1 MASGISKTRPV
12 PDQLLV
18 NIADYVGRYRV
29 KSPLARETA
38 HYCLIDSLGCGFEA
52 LGHPACTKLL
62 GPVVPG
68 TEVPHG
74 ARVPGTPFVLDPVQA
89 AFQIG
94 ALVRWLDFNDT
105 FFGETVT
112 HPSDS
117 IGAILSVADWISR
130 TRVAQGKSPLL
141 MHEVL
146 DAVIKAYEITGGLAL
161 QYNIG
166 WELGIDVIILIKIAC
181 AAVVTQMLGG
191 SHDEIVNAVSNA
203 FIDGHPLILY
213 RRKGNT
219 GSRKSWAAA
228 DAASRGVW
236 LALMAVKGEMGY
248 PTALTAKTWGFYDV
262 LAEGRPFKPPQ
273 PFGTY
278 AVENV
283 QFKIAYPAAFHMQ
296 TAVEAAIL
304 LHTSVR
310 DRIDNIEKIE
320 LWVHEHTFNYLSRTG
335 PLRNYAERDHCPQY
349 VVAIGLI
356 FGNLVASDYEDQR
369 AADPRIDCLREKVV
383 VIEDKAY
390 SRGFLDSR
398 RRSNANAVRV
408 HFRDGTATRR
418 IEVEYPLGHPRR
430 RKQGIPLLIE
440 KFEQNVARIYA
451 EKRRREIIELC
462 LDRKR
467 LSALP
472 VNEFMDLLAR

>member
-1 MASGISKTRPV
+1 MKKHTRPV
-12 PDQLLV
+12 PDKLMSD
-18 NIADYVGRYRV
+18 IAGYVERYRV

-52 LGHPACTKLL
+52 LAHPACTKLL

-68 TEVPHG
+68 TQVPHG

-117 IGAILSVADWISR
+117 IGAILAVADWLSR
-130 TRVAQGKSPLL
+130 TRVAQGKPPLL
-141 MHEVL
+141 MHEVFE
-146 DAVIKAYEITGGLAL
+146 AVIKAYEVTGAMAL
-161 QYNIG
+161 EYNIG
-166 WELGIDVIILIKIAC
+166 WELGIDVIILIKVAC
-181 AAVVTQMLGG
+181 AAVVTRMLGG

-304 LHTSVR
+304 LHESVEG
-310 DRIDNIEKIE
+310 RIDDIEKVE

-356 FGNLVASDYEDQR
+356 FGNLVAEDYEDER
-369 AADPRIDCLREKVV
+369 ASDPRIDRLREKVV

-390 SRGFLDSR
+390 SRGFLDAR
-398 RRSNANAVRV
+398 RRSNANAIRV
-408 HFRDGTATRR
+408 HFRDGTTTRKS
-418 IEVEYPLGHPRR
+418 EVEYPLGHPRR
-430 RKQGIPLLIE
+430 RKQGIPLLIA
-440 KFEQNVARIYA
+440 KFEQNVARVYA

-467 LSALP
+467 LGALP
-472 VNEFMDLLAR
+472 VHEFMDLLAL

>member
-1 MASGISKTRPV
+1 MARMTAHTHRV
-12 PDQLLV
+12 PDKL
-18 NIADYVGRYRV
+18 IADIATYAGRYRV
-29 KSPLARETA
+29 KSPLAVETA

-52 LGHPACTKLL
+52 LGHPACNKLL
-62 GPVVPG
+62 GPAVPG
-68 TEVPHG
+68 TVVPHG

-89 AFQIG
+89 AFNIG

-117 IGAILSVADWISR
+117 IGAILAVADWLSR
-130 TRVAQGKSPLL
+130 TRVAQGKPPLL

-146 DAVIKAYEITGGLAL
+146 EDIVKAYEITGGMAL

-181 AAVVTQMLGG
+181 AAVVTRMLGG

-304 LHTSVR
+304 LHKSVQG
-310 DRIDNIEKIE
+310 RIDEIEKIE

-356 FGNLVASDYEDQR
+356 FGNLVAEDYEDAR
-369 AADPRIDCLREKVV
+369 AADPRIDRLREKVV

-390 SRGFLDSR
+390 SRGFLDPR

-408 HFRDGTATRR
+408 HFRDGTATRKS
-418 IEVEYPLGHPRR
+418 EVEYPLGHPRR
-430 RKQGIPLLIE
+430 RKQGIPLLVA
-440 KFEQNVARIYA
+440 KFEQNVARVYA
-451 EKRRREIIELC
+451 EKRRRQIIELC

-467 LSALP
+467 LGAMP
-472 VNEFMDLLAR
+472 VNEFMDLLAG